1 MATIPSYLLSLAG
14 EYRVCSELI
23 KRGVFVTMTYGNR
36 KEVDV
41 YAINDRQKSAL
52 KIEVKTS
59 QTGRFVNKLFQK
71 RLDIDP
77 CAPSFWVLVLIQQC
91 KDDTFKER
99 FFVLTHTEICN
110 VQKTRNSAYEEKYFQ
125 KHGKKFDSKN
135 GVDTVR
141 VETSWFTRTSGLRSS
156 MASAVMMLRTWSAD
170 TRPAASLKGD
180 GCQPS
185 VPYLAPSRCKNDW
198 RSREPWTTR
207 RISTPSARGR

>member
-1 MATIPSYLLSLAG
+1 MATIPSDLLSLAG

-77 CAPSFWVLVLIQQC
+77 CAPNFWVLVLIQPC
-91 KDDTFKER
+91 EDDTFKER

-110 VQKTRNSAYEEKYFQ
+110 AQKTLNSAYEEKYFQ
-125 KHGKKFDSKN
+125 KHGKNSTPKPASMPSALK
-135 GVDTVR
+135 
-141 VETSWFTRTSGLRSS
+141 TSWFTRTSGLRSS
-156 MASAVMMLRTWSAD
+156 ESRRVDERRGPGLGRVGGARNQSYWGLSVCEWLVPLAGAERSSAVS
-170 TRPAASLKGD
+170 GH
-180 GCQPS
+180 
-185 VPYLAPSRCKNDW
+185 
-198 RSREPWTTR
+198 
-207 RISTPSARGR
+207 